1 MHAIIPVILS
11 LSTAIGMPA
20 ASEAKTECLMEMD
33 FKGAASGWAAVNDG
47 VMGGKSSGGSNVQN
61 SLLVFE
67 GVLNTDGGGF
77 SSVRT
82 PVSRGDLAGAD
93 GLTMRVKSDGR
104 AYRITMQTDK
114 KNLFRPVSF
123 NSDIPVTAA
132 GEWETVTARFDTVK
146 ASVWGRSLS
155 GVNFDPAKINELG
168 IIIAD
173 GRDGPFRLEV
183 DWIKACNLP

>member
-1 MHAIIPVILS
+1 MNTLIPIILS
-11 LSTAIGMPA
+11 LSTALGMPA
-20 ASEAKTECLMEMD
+20 SATPKAECAMKINFQNET
-33 FKGAASGWAAVNDG
+33 SGWGAVNDG
-47 VMGGKSSGGSNVQN
+47 VMGGKSSGGSNIQN

-82 PVSRGDLAGAD
+82 PVDPGDLAGTT

-104 AYRITMQTDK
+104 AYRLTMQTDK

-123 NSDIPVTAA
+123 NVDIPVTEA
-132 GEWETVTARFDTVK
+132 GEWETVTASYDTVK
-146 ASVWGRSLS
+146 ASVWGRRLS
-155 GVNFDPAKINELG
+155 GVKFDPAKIKELG

-183 DWIKACNLP
+183 DWIKSCKQP

>member
-1 MHAIIPVILS
+1 MNTLIPIILS
-11 LSTAIGMPA
+11 LSTALGMPA
-20 ASEAKTECLMEMD
+20 SATPKAECAMKINFQNET
-33 FKGAASGWAAVNDG
+33 SGWGAVNDG
-47 VMGGKSSGGSNVQN
+47 VMGGKSSGGSNIQN

-82 PVSRGDLAGAD
+82 PVDPGDLEGTT

-104 AYRITMQTDK
+104 AYRVTMQTDK

-123 NSDIPVTAA
+123 NVDIPVTEA
-132 GEWETVTARFDTVK
+132 GEWETVTASYDTVK
-146 ASVWGRSLS
+146 ASVWGRRLS
-155 GVNFDPAKINELG
+155 GVKFDPAKIKELG

-183 DWIKACNLP
+183 DWIKSCKQP

>member
-20 ASEAKTECLMEMD
+20 ASEAKAECLMEMD

-47 VMGGKSSGGSNVQN
+47 VMGGKSSGSSNVQN

-82 PVSRGDLAGAD
+82 PVNRGDLAGAD

-123 NSDIPVTAA
+123 NADIPVTAA

-155 GVNFDPAKINELG
+155 GVNFDPAKINDLG

>member
-1 MHAIIPVILS
+1 MNTLIPIILS
-11 LSTAIGMPA
+11 LSTALGMPA
-20 ASEAKTECLMEMD
+20 SATPKAECAMKINFQNET
-33 FKGAASGWAAVNDG
+33 SGWGAVNDG
-47 VMGGKSSGGSNVQN
+47 VMGGKSSGGSNIQN

-82 PVSRGDLAGAD
+82 PVDPGDLEGTT

-104 AYRITMQTDK
+104 AYRVTMQTDK

-123 NSDIPVTAA
+123 NVDIPVTEA
-132 GEWETVTARFDTVK
+132 GEWETVTASYDTVK
-146 ASVWGRSLS
+146 ASVWGRRLS
-155 GVNFDPAKINELG
+155 GVKFDPAKIKELG

-183 DWIKACNLP
+183 DWIKSCNQS

>member
-1 MHAIIPVILS
+1 MQTLIPIILS
-11 LSTAIGMPA
+11 LSTALAMPQSA
-20 ASEAKTECLMEMD
+20 PSKMECAMYMNFENT
-33 FKGAASGWAAVNDG
+33 ASGWQAVNDG
-47 VMGGKSSGGSNVQN
+47 VMGGKSSGGSEVQG

-67 GVLNTDGGGF
+67 GILNTDGGGF

-82 PVSRGDLAGAD
+82 PVNPGDLAGAE
-93 GLTMRVKSDGR
+93 GLTLRVKSDGR
-104 AYRITMQTDK
+104 AYRVTMRTDK

-123 NSDIPVTAA
+123 NIDIPRSKA

-155 GVNFDPAKINELG
+155 GVAFNPAKINEIG

-183 DWIKACNLP
+183 RSISSCIPS